1 MKTKNNNIRMDV
13 FRSRRYGNSEKEIV
27 IFFKDY
33 PDAADGFAGY
43 VTGSGLPHEAVLC
56 MDPRPKEKQSYDYAC
71 VVKNNQHQKAVVFM
85 EDTIFQ
91 GLKNNN
97 TPELFILFHEL
108 GHYVYHPSAKE
119 PAEAAR
125 YDMERQN
132 AIAAGTVIED
142 ERMADEIAAG
152 YLGYNAAIEGLNWL
166 LMDGEKRA
174 STGLYDLESAEISMK
189 EIRLRIQILREKA
202 GCQ

>member
-1 MKTKNNNIRMDV
+1 MKND
-13 FRSRRYGNSEKEIV
+13 
-27 IFFKDY
+27 
-33 PDAADGFAGY
+33 
-43 VTGSGLPHEAVLC
+43 
-56 MDPRPKEKQSYDYAC
+56 
-71 VVKNNQHQKAVVFM
+71 QHQKAVVFLK
-85 EDTIFQ
+85 DAVFQ

-108 GHYVYHPSAKE
+108 GHYIFHPSAKE
-119 PAEAAR
+119 PAEAAQ
-125 YDMERQN
+125 YEMDRQN

-174 STGLYDLESAEISMK
+174 STGLYDQESAEISMK
-189 EIRLRIQILREKA
+189 EIRLRIQILREKV
-202 GCQ
+202 GCK